1 MTRLY
6 DIATA
11 RAGDKGNTSN
21 IAVFVQDP
29 AHWPAVRAQ
38 VTAERVRAACP
49 ALFRGQATRYVLD
62 HLQCMNFVLEQALE
76 GGVSGSLNL
85 DGHGK
90 SFSFLVLDLD
100 ITLPDP
106 GDHQGETE

>member
-21 IAVFVQDP
+21 IAVFVRDP
-29 AHWPAVRAQ
+29 AHWPAVRDRL
-38 VTAERVRAACP
+38 TADALRSAYP
-49 ALFRGQATRYVLD
+49 ALFRGPVTRYVID
-62 HLQCMNFVLEQALE
+62 HLHCMNFVLEQALE
-76 GGVSGSLNL
+76 GGVSDSLNL

-90 SFSFLVLDLD
+90 SFSFLVLDML
-100 ITLPDP
+100 ITLPDA
-106 GDHQGETE
+106 GDIEGDAS

>member
-1 MTRLY
+1 MSRLY
-6 DIATA
+6 EIATA

-21 IAVFVQDP
+21 IAVFVRDP

-38 VTAERVRAACP
+38 LTAEAVRAACP
-49 ALFRGQATRYVLD
+49 ALFRGPVTRHVLD
-62 HLQCMNFVLEQALE
+62 HLHCMNFVLEQALE
-76 GGVSGSLNL
+76 GGVSDSLNL

-100 ITLPDP
+100 ITLPAS
-106 GDHQGETE
+106 GDQKGEAP